1 MQSLGRWYL
10 STEILT
16 QAYLEK
22 FFFILDKHILY
33 MLKTFDACEDLM
45 QSTNN
50 IFIAQKVCVFK
61 VATKYSARI
70 RSLSE
75 RSFLSSMSWLSP
87 AMIFF
92 TFPPS
97 HT

>member
-33 MLKTFDACEDLM
+33 MLKSFDACEDLDAINK
-45 QSTNN
+45 QHFQDS
-50 IFIAQKVCVFK
+50 IFQEPLNFFEFPFRTITVKHEFLIFAPLH
-61 VATKYSARI
+61 TT
-70 RSLSE
+70 SLS
-75 RSFLSSMSWLSP
+75 
-87 AMIFF
+87 
-92 TFPPS
+92 
-97 HT
+97 

>member
-33 MLKTFDACEDLM
+33 MLKTFDACEDLDAINK
-45 QSTNN
+45 QHFQDS
-50 IFIAQKVCVFK
+50 VF
-61 VATKYSARI
+61 
-70 RSLSE
+70 
-75 RSFLSSMSWLSP
+75 
-87 AMIFF
+87 
-92 TFPPS
+92 
-97 HT
+97 